1 MSGAGRVAIG
11 EARVGIVLG
20 SGAGGLASR
29 LERARRRPYG
39 SIPGLVP
46 AGVSGHAG
54 ELVTGELSGV
64 PVAVLSGRAHFY
76 EGHSMATI
84 VAGVRAL
91 ARSGVRAFILTNAA
105 GGIRRAFCR
114 GDLMLVSD
122 HINAFGTNPLIGDG
136 ALRRAGSFV
145 DMTQAYDAE
154 LRRLASRA
162 ARGLGLRL
170 REGVY
175 VGTAGPCYETPAEIR
190 LWRRLGADA
199 IGMSTVPE
207 VIALRREGARVL
219 AISIITNLAAGLG
232 DGPLDH
238 EDVLATAEG
247 AAARLGD
254 LIAAVVPAIHGA
266 LGPVERGRGVRPAR
280 PGVRTAT
287 ARGEKPKKPS

>member
-1 MSGAGRVAIG
+1 VAIG

-54 ELVTGELSGV
+54 ELVTGELSGT
-64 PVAVLSGRAHFY
+64 PVAVLSGRPHFY
-76 EGHSMATI
+76 EGHSMARI

-91 ARSGVRAFILTNAA
+91 ARSGIRAFILTNAA
-105 GGIRRAFCR
+105 GGIRRSFSR

-122 HINAFGTNPLIGDG
+122 HINAFGTNPLIGEG
-136 ALRRAGSFV
+136 ALSRAGSFV
-145 DMTQAYDAE
+145 DMTHAYDAE
-154 LRRLASRA
+154 FRRLARRA

-207 VIALRREGARVL
+207 VIALRRAGARVL
-219 AISIITNLAAGLG
+219 ADSIITNMAAGIG
-232 DGPLDH
+232 DGPLEH
-238 EDVLATAEG
+238 EGVLAEAKG
-247 AAARLGD
+247 VASQLGD
-254 LIAAVVPAIHGA
+254 LIAAVVPEIHDA
-266 LGPVERGRGVRPAR
+266 LGPAKPGRGVRSAR
-280 PGVRTAT
+280 RGARSGT
-287 ARGEKPKKPS
+287 ARLERSTKPS